1 MNNLFSLD
9 SQVNFSKSLVLF
21 ILLVSANFI
30 GNTLGCKTQYF
41 LNHNKISR
49 HIFGFL
55 SLLFSVNILLDIKI
69 DDEKDP
75 SKKRNL
81 KLHETVL
88 VSLLIYLFYLISS
101 RTHWEFTLLIYSMVI
116 TIYILSIVKKDYF
129 DEDIETKKKIDKF
142 THLLFYLIIIV
153 TFVSFIIY
161 TYDKYLEYGPDLCKT
176 RDLIGLFKKNPNKKK
191 CFSIKKFIFGPNIC
205 SNSDIK

>member
-1 MNNLFSLD
+1 M
-9 SQVNFSKSLVLF
+9 
-21 ILLVSANFI
+21 SANFI

-69 DDEKDP
+69 DDENNP
-75 SKKRNL
+75 NKKRNL

-88 VSLLIYLFYLISS
+88 ISLLIYTFYIISS

-116 TIYILSIVKKDYF
+116 IIYTLSIVKKDYYN
-129 DEDIETKKKIDKF
+129 EDTKTKKKIDKF
-142 THLLFYLIIIV
+142 INLLFYLIIIV
-153 TFVSFIIY
+153 TGISFFVY
-161 TYDKYLEYGPDLCKT
+161 TYDKYIEYGPNLCKPKNLK
-176 RDLIGLFKKNPNKKK
+176 DIFIKNPNKKS
-191 CFSIKKFIFGPNIC
+191 CFSIKKFIFGPNVC
-205 SNSDIK
+205 SENIDGFLVKDKI